1 MSLEV
6 LFGELVSGRR
16 PGFAADLLRAG
27 LAAAEWPYRLAVGWR
42 NSRYDSGRAMVHRLD
57 VPVVSVGNLT
67 LGGTGKTPMVAWI
80 AGWLTEH
87 GRRVAIVSRGY
98 KAHSAD
104 GNDEA
109 RELAALLPGVLHL
122 QDADRV
128 AAGRRAVQAMG
139 AQVLVLDDAFQH
151 RRIAR
156 DLDLVMLDA
165 LEPLGFGRVFPRG
178 LLREPPEVLRR
189 AGVIALSRA
198 DLVDCARRAAIRAEA
213 ARLSPGA
220 TWIEVRH
227 APRCLLAID
236 GSRSSLE
243 QLFGQ
248 PVAAFCGLG
257 NPDGFRRTLQQ
268 CGYTVAGFR
277 AMGDHH
283 CYSRADLKSLEHWGE
298 QLGVSGLLCT
308 HKDLVKIDPAW
319 LERLPLWAVCVAVE
333 FLHGQVELEQH
344 LERVLSTHGRNGE
357 TAGSV

>member
-6 LFGELVSGRR
+6 QFGDLVSGRR
-16 PGFAADLLRAG
+16 QG
-27 LAAAEWPYRLAVGWR
+27 LAAGLLRTGLAIAEWPYRIVVEYR
-42 NSRYDSGRAMVHRLD
+42 NGRYDRGRAAIHRLD

-67 LGGTGKTPMVAWI
+67 LGGTGKPPMVAWI

-87 GRRVAIVSRGY
+87 GQRVAIVSRGY
-98 KAHSAD
+98 KAHSAG

-109 RELAALLPGVLHL
+109 RELADVLPGVLHL

-128 AAGRRAVQAMG
+128 AAGRRAVQTMD
-139 AQVLVLDDAFQH
+139 AQVIVLDDAFQH
-151 RRIAR
+151 RRIVR

-165 LEPLGFGRVFPRG
+165 LEPFGFGRVFPRG
-178 LLREPPEVLRR
+178 LLREPADALRR
-189 AGVIALSRA
+189 AGVIALARA
-198 DLVDCARRAAIRAEA
+198 DMGDSARRAAIRFEA
-213 ARLSPGA
+213 ARHSPAA

-227 APRCLLAID
+227 APRSLLAID
-236 GSRSSLE
+236 GSRLPLE
-243 QLFGQ
+243 QLAGQ

-283 CYSRADLKSLEHWGE
+283 CYTRADVQSLEQWGT
-298 QLGVSGLLCT
+298 QLGATNLLCT

-319 LERLPLWAVCVAVE
+319 LDRLPLQAVCVAIE
-333 FLHGQVELEQH
+333 FLDGQAELEQH
-344 LERVLSTHGRNGE
+344 LRRVL
-357 TAGSV
+357 GSI